1 MSVDVDFGIT
11 NPGLFQSTGVD
22 VGWEITWSPIDDTHF
37 VGVSF
42 FSNYGG
48 SQLVRVSE
56 LFSTD
61 PGGTQHVGE
70 VIRASESLG
79 TDFVSI
85 AFSVIVAPGRY

>member
-1 MSVDVDFGIT
+1 MAVPVDFGIT
-11 NPGLFQSTGVD
+11 APGLFQNTGVD
-22 VGWEITWSPIDDTHF
+22 VGWDITWSPIDDTHF
-37 VGVSF
+37 VAISF
-42 FSNYGG
+42 YSNFGG

-56 LFSTD
+56 SFSTD

-85 AFSVIVAPGRY
+85 RFAVIVAPGH

>member
-48 SQLVRVSE
+48 SQLVRVPSR
-56 LFSTD
+56 F
-61 PGGTQHVGE
+61 PRTQAVLNTSARSYALPNPLE
-70 VIRASESLG
+70 RTLC
-79 TDFVSI
+79 
-85 AFSVIVAPGRY
+85 P

>member
-1 MSVDVDFGIT
+1 MAVNVDFGIT
-11 NPGLFQSTGVD
+11 TQALFQSTGVD
-22 VGWEITWSPIDDTHF
+22 VSWDITWSPIDDTHF
-37 VGVSF
+37 VAVSF

-56 LFSTD
+56 SFSTD

-79 TDFVSI
+79 TDFVSLTF
-85 AFSVIVAPGRY
+85 AVIVAPGH

>member
-56 LFSTD
+56 SFPQ
-61 PGGTQHVGE
+61 PGGIQHVGE